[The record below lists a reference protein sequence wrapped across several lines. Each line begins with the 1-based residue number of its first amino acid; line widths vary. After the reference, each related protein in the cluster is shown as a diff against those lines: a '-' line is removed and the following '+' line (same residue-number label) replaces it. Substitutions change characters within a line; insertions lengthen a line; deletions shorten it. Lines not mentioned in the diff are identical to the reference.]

1 MRYYYIAEIIEGLT
15 DNEHKSLVSV
25 AAINL
30 STDEHYFKAFKRIG
44 EYIARQLGFGFYAQP
59 SIGYSD
65 LIAALEK
72 HQQKR
77 NCFKIDRQCVIYIM
91 RALEDNNDAA
101 ACEAIKCLMPLF
113 KNGRLDN
120 ESEFAAYCA
129 QAFNATLIENG
140 QTNTTDV
147 PEVEPS
153 NASVAL

>member
-1 MRYYYIAEIIEGLT
+1 MRDYYITEIIEGLT

-44 EYIARQLGFGFYAQP
+44 EHIARQLGFGFYAKP
-59 SIGYSD
+59 SIGYGD
-65 LIAALEK
+65 IIAALEK

-77 NCFKIDRQCVIYIM
+77 KCFRMDRQCVIYIL
-91 RALEDNNDAA
+91 RALEDHSDAA
-101 ACEAIKCLMPLF
+101 ACEAIKCLMPMF
-113 KNGRLDN
+113 GNGRLDN
-120 ESEFAAYCA
+120 ESEFASYCA

-140 QTNTTDV
+140 QANTADV
-147 PEVEPS
+147 PKVEPS